1 MNQQKTTD
9 YVSWVV
15 LLALIVFA
23 MEISF
28 FHLGIV
34 FSVLFSA
41 GFIYIGRKKWHRKL
55 GKIIFWIGCIG
66 VVVHVFTM
74 ITVRFLLVALL
85 FYAII
90 QYAQSKRHPAVIR
103 PEMET
108 SHAETELVF
117 RQPLFQNMLFGR
129 QKTPEHAYEWSD
141 VNIQTG
147 IGDTVIDLS
156 YAVVPKGEAVIVVR
170 GWIGNVH
177 IFVPY
182 EMEVSVV
189 HSVLFGAVSIF
200 SRETERLWN
209 QTFIYQTPAYET
221 AEQKLKIITSMAIG
235 NVEVKRI

>member
-1 MNQQKTTD
+1 MDRQKTTD

-15 LLALIVFA
+15 LLALIILA

-28 FHLGIV
+28 FHPGII

-41 GFIYIGRKKWHRKL
+41 GLIYIGRKKWHRTFGKL
-55 GKIIFWIGCIG
+55 AFWLGCLG
-66 VVVHVFTM
+66 LVVHMLTM
-74 ITVRFLLVALL
+74 MTVRFLLVALL

-90 QYAQSKRHPAVIR
+90 QFAQSKRHPIVIR
-103 PEMET
+103 PGMKT
-108 SHAETELVF
+108 SGAETEFVF

-129 QKTPEHAYEWSD
+129 QKTPGHAYEWSD
-141 VNIQTG
+141 VNIQIG
-147 IGDTVIDLS
+147 VGDTVIDLS

-182 EMEVSVV
+182 EMEVSVA
-189 HSVLFGAVSIF
+189 HSVLFGASSIF
-200 SRETERLWN
+200 TMETERLWN

-221 AEQKLKIITSMAIG
+221 AEQKIKIITSMAIG

>member
-1 MNQQKTTD
+1 MDKKKTTD

-15 LLALIVFA
+15 LLAFMILALEIVF
-23 MEISF
+23 
-28 FHLGIV
+28 FHPGII

-41 GFIYIGRKKWHRKL
+41 GFIYIGRKKWNRKL
-55 GKIIFWIGCIG
+55 GKITFWLGCIG
-66 VVVHVFTM
+66 LVVHVLTM
-74 ITVRFLLVALL
+74 MTVRFLLVALL
-85 FYAII
+85 FYAVI
-90 QYAQSKRHPAVIR
+90 QFAQSKRRPVVIR
-103 PEMET
+103 PEMKT
-108 SHAETELVF
+108 NDAETEGVF

-147 IGDTVIDLS
+147 IGDTIIDLS
-156 YAVVPKGEAVIVVR
+156 YTVVPKGEATIVIR

-189 HSVLFGAVSIF
+189 HSVLFGAASIF
-200 SRETERLWN
+200 SKETERLWN

-221 AEQKLKIITSMAIG
+221 AGQKLKIITSMAIG

>member
-1 MNQQKTTD
+1 MDQQKTTD

-15 LLALIVFA
+15 LLALVIFA

-28 FHLGIV
+28 FHPGIV

-41 GFIYIGRKKWHRKL
+41 GLIYIGRKKWHRKL
-55 GKIIFWIGCIG
+55 GKIAFWLGCVG
-66 VVVHVFTM
+66 LVVHVFTM

-85 FYAII
+85 LYAII
-90 QYAQSKRHPAVIR
+90 QFAQSKRRPAVIR
-103 PEMET
+103 PEMKT
-108 SHAETELVF
+108 NDAETELVF
-117 RQPLFQNMLFGR
+117 RRPLFQNMLFGR

-147 IGDTVIDLS
+147 IGDTVVDLS
-156 YAVVPKGEAVIVVR
+156 YAVVPKGEAVIVIR

-189 HSVLFGAVSIF
+189 HSVLFGAASIF
-200 SRETERLWN
+200 SRKTERLWN

-221 AEQKLKIITSMAIG
+221 AEQRLKIITSMAIG

>member
-1 MNQQKTTD
+1 MDRQKTTD

-15 LLALIVFA
+15 LLAFMILALEIVF
-23 MEISF
+23 
-28 FHLGIV
+28 FHPGII

-41 GFIYIGRKKWHRKL
+41 GFIYIGRKKWNRKL
-55 GKIIFWIGCIG
+55 GKITFWLGCIG
-66 VVVHVFTM
+66 LVVHVLTM
-74 ITVRFLLVALL
+74 MTVRFLLVALL
-85 FYAII
+85 FYAVI
-90 QYAQSKRHPAVIR
+90 QFAQSKRRPVVIR
-103 PEMET
+103 PEMKT
-108 SHAETELVF
+108 NDAETEGVF

-147 IGDTVIDLS
+147 IGDTIIDLS
-156 YAVVPKGEAVIVVR
+156 YTVVPKGEATIVIR

-189 HSVLFGAVSIF
+189 HSVLFGAASIF
-200 SRETERLWN
+200 SKETERLWN
-209 QTFIYQTPAYET
+209 QTFIYQTPAYEN